1 MISNYDVSFAALALL
16 LTACTHA
23 PVLAPTLQAPQTL
36 PIAHS
41 NNAVALAEGVDGPAL
56 YSFNGLTACKIN
68 SDTSHQAFA
77 CPFDQACRQ
86 LEDVPVAEGRLAS
99 TAITV
104 ANTIYLFGGYSVAE
118 DGTEVS
124 TPETLAFDPITEE
137 WTRRADMP
145 TPVDD
150 AVAFAYQDRYIYLVS
165 GWHDDGNVSAVQ
177 VYDTQEDAWFRATD
191 YPGALVFGHSGGM
204 VDGKIVIADGVAVTG
219 MVDGKRQFSLIDEAW
234 IGSIDLDDPSEIRWA
249 EIVPHPGAPL
259 YRMAVMG
266 DAERGQ
272 IIFAGGG
279 DNAYNITGVGYD
291 GVDTKPSD
299 RIFAWDVTA
308 YSWVEL
314 GRMPSPS
321 MDHRG
326 LIKSGEIYYIIGGL
340 DAGLNVR
347 AEITSFKLEQDQQ

>member
-1 MISNYDVSFAALALL
+1 MKLRVALFVLLFA
-16 LTACTHA
+16 ACTHA
-23 PVLAPTLQAPQTL
+23 PAPTTPQAPQML

-41 NNAVALAEGVDGPAL
+41 NNAVALAAGVDGPAL
-56 YSFNGLTACKIN
+56 YSFNGLTAGKTEAGI
-68 SDTSHQAFA
+68 SHQAFA
-77 CPFDQACRQ
+77 CPLDQPCRQ

-104 ANTIYLFGGYSVAE
+104 ANTIYLFGGYSVAT
-118 DGTEVS
+118 DGTEIS
-124 TPETLAFDPITEE
+124 TPETLAFDPVTEQ

-177 VYDTQEDAWFRATD
+177 VYDTEEDTWFRATD
-191 YPGALVFGHSGGM
+191 YPGALVFGHSGGVM
-204 VDGKIVIADGVAVTG
+204 DGKIVIADGVAVTG
-219 MVDGKRQFSLIDEAW
+219 MVDGKRQFNLIDEAW
-234 IGSIDLDDPSEIRWA
+234 TGSIDADDPSEIRWA
-249 EIVPHPGAPL
+249 EIPPHPGAPL
-259 YRMAVMG
+259 YRMAAMG
-266 DAERGQ
+266 DDARGQ

-299 RIFAWDVTA
+299 RIFAWDVPT

-314 GRMPSPS
+314 GRLLTPS

-326 LIKSGEIYYIIGGL
+326 LMKSGETYYIIGGL
-340 DAGLNVR
+340 DADLNVR
-347 AEITSFKLEQDQQ
+347 TEITSFKLEQDQQ